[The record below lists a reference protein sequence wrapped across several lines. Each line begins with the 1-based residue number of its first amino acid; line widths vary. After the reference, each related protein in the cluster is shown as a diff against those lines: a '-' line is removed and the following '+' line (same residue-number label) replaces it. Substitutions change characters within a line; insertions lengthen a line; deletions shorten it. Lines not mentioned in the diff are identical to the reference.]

1 MRRWLILAALA
12 AFSACPPP
20 PVKPDAAVTYEHCL
34 ESPTNAVQPPGSELP
49 CELLPPG
56 FKR

>member
-1 MRRWLILAALA
+1 MFRWLLLGGVLLT
-12 AFSACPPP
+12 ACPPP
-20 PVKPDAAVTYEHCL
+20 VPVPDGGAGEHCL
-34 ESPTNAVQPPGSELP
+34 DRPSELTRAPNGELP

>member
-1 MRRWLILAALA
+1 MFRLLLLLAAVMTLCG
-12 AFSACPPP
+12 CPP
-20 PVKPDAAVTYEHCL
+20 KPEVFDAGTGACL
-34 ESPTNAVQPPGSELP
+34 DSPGELTRAPDGQLP

>member
-1 MRRWLILAALA
+1 MRRLLLLLALLL
-12 AFSACPPP
+12 SACPPP
-20 PVKPDAAVTYEHCL
+20 VPVPDGGNGEPCL
-34 ESPTNAVQPPGSELP
+34 DRPGELTRAPNGELP

>member
-1 MRRWLILAALA
+1 MRWLLFAALL
-12 AFSACPPP
+12 AFSACPDPKP
-20 PVKPDAAVTYEHCL
+20 KPDAAVSYEHCL
-34 ESPTNAVQPPGSELP
+34 DSSAEAARPPGSELP

>member
-1 MRRWLILAALA
+1 MRWFFLTALA
-12 AFSACPPP
+12 VFTACPPEP
-20 PVKPDAAVTYEHCL
+20 KPDAAVSYEHCL
-34 ESPTNAVQPPGSELP
+34 DGPAGATRAPGSELP

>member
-1 MRRWLILAALA
+1 MRRWLLVAALA
-12 AFSACPPP
+12 LSACPPP
-20 PVKPDAAVTYEHCL
+20 RPQPDAGLVYEHCI
-34 ESPTNAVQPPGSELP
+34 ESPSNAVQPPGSELP

>member
-1 MRRWLILAALA
+1 MRRWLIVAALA

-20 PVKPDAAVTYEHCL
+20 PPKPDAGTYEHCL
-34 ESPTNAVQPPGSELP
+34 DSQANAVQQPGSELP

>member
-1 MRRWLILAALA
+1 MFRLLLLAAVMTLCG
-12 AFSACPPP
+12 CPP
-20 PVKPDAAVTYEHCL
+20 KPEVFDAGTGACL
-34 ESPTNAVQPPGSELP
+34 DSPGELTRAPDGQLP